1 MFFVT
6 HLILCLSSIPILF
19 IIPIIYKGMIWLVLP
34 ILMIAFNDIF
44 AYLFGITLGKT
55 PLIKLSPNKTW
66 EGFFGG
72 MVGTV
77 IVAVLCTKYFT

>member
-1 MFFVT
+1 
-6 HLILCLSSIPILF
+6 
-19 IIPIIYKGMIWLVLP
+19 MIWLVLP